1 MRYGAEGSRLEEDGI
16 PEVIIESEREKSIE
30 EEEEEEDSKEIFADM
45 CIIMARCS
53 FIHGRAKTIARS
65 L

>member
-16 PEVIIESEREKSIE
+16 PEVIIESEGEKSI
-30 EEEEEEDSKEIFADM
+30 EEEEDSKEIFADM

-53 FIHGRAKTIARS
+53 FIRGRAKTIARS

>member
-16 PEVIIESEREKSIE
+16 PEVIIESEREKSI
-30 EEEEEEDSKEIFADM
+30 EEEEEDSKEIFADM